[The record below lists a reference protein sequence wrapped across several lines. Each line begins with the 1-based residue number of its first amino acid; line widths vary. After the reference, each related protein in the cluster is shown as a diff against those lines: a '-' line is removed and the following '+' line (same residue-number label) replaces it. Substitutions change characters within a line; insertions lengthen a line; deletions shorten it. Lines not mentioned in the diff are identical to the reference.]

1 MTNTTF
7 EAVLQNVCVYIY
19 TPTKHFLKKIN
30 GRVKRYLSSSVT
42 LKVYKS
48 FMTIGLS
55 FYSTMAGNA
64 THKGNSLFPT

>member
-1 MTNTTF
+1 MTNTAF
-7 EAVLQNVCVYIY
+7 ETVLQNVCIYIY
-19 TPTKHFLKKIN
+19 THKALKKKIN

-64 THKGNSLFPT
+64 IHKGNSLFPT